1 MNRAERR
8 KFRKKMGKELG
19 PIADKIIKWHNLY
32 EGKDDKKLEQLI
44 ADEIKNL
51 DFNQL
56 MLLTAYLENSIDAK

>member
-8 KFRKKMGKELG
+8 KFKKKMGKELG
-19 PIADKIIKWHNLY
+19 PTADKIIEWHNLY
-32 EGKDDKKLEQLI
+32 EGKDDEKLEQLI

-56 MLLTAYLENSIDAK
+56 MLLTAYIENSISNK